1 MSVQRC
7 DCVDGR
13 CGHEYADECVLPLR
27 DYGSALEALNAELEA
42 ECKKLRRK
50 MRERDEEHAA
60 EIERWQGLYD
70 MATGNDDAIA
80 VLSAKLEAAETRAKE
95 AEKNYRWM
103 VERAADEK
111 LDGYRELGARAAE
124 AERQRDEALALLAE
138 VSRALADGDTLLA
151 AAIAERH
158 TQECVLAAHPEPAA
172 ATGAVERDNAP
183 ACPRCGHSLQYHGAW
198 YGECGVQGCDC
209 PSYEPERA
217 ATDEEPGEGRS

>member
-1 MSVQRC
+1 VSVQRC

-124 AERQRDEALALLAE
+124 AERQRDEALAQVARLRWAVREYADTSLLDDAE
-138 VSRALADGDTLLA
+138 EGRCDCDAETEQCEFCGLREAL
-151 AAIAERH
+151 
-158 TQECVLAAHPEPAA
+158 LAAHPEPA
-172 ATGAVERDNAP
+172 E
-183 ACPRCGHSLQYHGAW
+183 Q
-198 YGECGVQGCDC
+198 
-209 PSYEPERA
+209 A